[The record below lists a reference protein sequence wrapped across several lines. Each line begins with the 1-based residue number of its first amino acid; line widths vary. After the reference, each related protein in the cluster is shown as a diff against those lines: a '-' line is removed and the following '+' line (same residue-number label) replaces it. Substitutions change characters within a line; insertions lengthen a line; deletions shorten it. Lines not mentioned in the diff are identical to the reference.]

1 MHKPQRAR
9 ALAMFLAPAL
19 HNAPGIN
26 AEPDLPDSC
35 SCDDKFAGAAEP
47 AVDFAIYLELRE
59 AWRKGNP
66 KGNGTAEQDT
76 DKLCARLTE
85 VLQGD
90 DHALRVLSALVA
102 GRADQ
107 PQADAPPELVTRPP
121 GGRNEPDGRRAPGS
135 GSRSGG
141 LWHKTASGL
150 RRAWANGLRRGWANI
165 CMNAIVALVLFLAWW
180 LAWPPLQVRPQAGV
194 LSLEVFAVW
203 SLSFLPGWLYI
214 RFLGQRAGA
223 LWDEY
228 VLSLHRLRW
237 DSPGHLPK
245 PPLNSEFYAEWLGDG
260 GPLLEQQPNI
270 YQKKFDAYYGKSV
283 SRSGQGDGPPVKVEA
298 LFPVFLTTAA
308 LAVCWTAVL
317 WSPRFTNDPASFWD
331 VLKFGF
337 LGAYSFILQMLV
349 RRFFQSDLRPAAYA
363 NALLRLIVV
372 LILVS
377 ALYQILPQDSP
388 RSAAAIA
395 FVIGFF
401 PLAGMH
407 AIQRFAATALRVAVP
422 SLSPPYPLNQIDGLS
437 VWYEARL
444 LEEGIEDMQSLATA
458 NFVDVILHTRVPVGR
473 LVDWVDQAHLYL
485 HLDRLEGTW
494 RERKHAKAGKAPQN
508 GDSQSQP
515 KPPGHPDHLPAIAA
529 GSVTESSRAGSKTRT
544 ALRQFGIRKATD
556 LLKAFPSDC
565 VDPGH
570 LLTPGSPWQKY
581 LADAAAEGL
590 DQAQLRTIVRVLD
603 KEPSLAPVWNWQM
616 RGVRRYVPPERDLPA
631 APASNGHRLTL
642 PRKIGNMAFLRMRNG
657 YAGIVAENGPARTHY
672 E

>member
-1 MHKPQRAR
+1 MHEPQHAHD
-9 ALAMFLAPAL
+9 LAKFLAPAL
-19 HNAPGIN
+19 RIAPDVN
-26 AEPDLPDSC
+26 
-35 SCDDKFAGAAEP
+35 AGADSLDGCTCHEKVAGP
-47 AVDFAIYLELRE
+47 AKPDVDFAIYLELHE

-66 KGNGTAEQDT
+66 DGNGTAEQDT
-76 DKLCARLTE
+76 GELTERLTE
-85 VLQGD
+85 LLEDD
-90 DHALRVLSALVA
+90 DHAVGVLSALVA
-102 GRADQ
+102 GSGDQ
-107 PQADAPPELVTRPP
+107 PQAGAPQQASSSPP
-121 GGRNEPDGRRAPGS
+121 GGRGEPGGRRA
-135 GSRSGG
+135 SGG
-141 LWHKTASGL
+141 GHRAFLPPKAVSGL
-150 RRAWANGLRRGWANI
+150 RRAWANI

-237 DSPGHLPK
+237 DSPRHLPR
-245 PPLNSEFYAEWLGDG
+245 PPVNSAFYAEWLGDG
-260 GPLLEQQPNI
+260 GRLLEHRSNI
-270 YQKKFDAYYGKSV
+270 YRQKFDAYYGKSV
-283 SRSGQGDGPPVKVEA
+283 SRSGQRDNPPVKLDA

-317 WSPRFTNDPASFWD
+317 WSPRFTSDPASFWD

-377 ALYQILPQDSP
+377 ALYQVLPPGND
-388 RSAAAIA
+388 RAAAVVA

-401 PLAGMH
+401 PLAGMQ

-494 RERKHAKAGKAPQN
+494 RERRHAKADKG
-508 GDSQSQP
+508 SQKSP
-515 KPPGHPDHLPAIAA
+515 ADPDRLPAEAIGAGSNTQTDGTLPAIAA

-544 ALRQFGIRKATD
+544 ALRQFGIRNATD
-556 LLKAFPSDC
+556 LLKAFPPEC
-565 VDPGH
+565 VDPGR
-570 LLTPGSPWQKY
+570 LLAPGSPWQKH
-581 LADAAAEGL
+581 LADAATQGL

-603 KEPSLAPVWNWQM
+603 REPSLAPVWNWQM
-616 RGVRRYVPPERDLPA
+616 RGVRRYVQPARDPACVPA
-631 APASNGHRLTL
+631 A
-642 PRKIGNMAFLRMRNG
+642 
-657 YAGIVAENGPARTHY
+657 
-672 E
+672 

>member
-1 MHKPQRAR
+1 MDKARSAR
-9 ALAMFLAPAL
+9 ALAEFLAPAL
-19 HNAPGIN
+19 ENAPDVS
-26 AEPDLPDSC
+26 AEPGSPDGC
-35 SCDDKFAGAAEP
+35 TCHENVIDVTEP
-47 AVDFAIYLELRE
+47 AVDFAICLELHE
-59 AWRKGNP
+59 AWRKGGP
-66 KGNGTAEQDT
+66 KGNGTGGQNKG
-76 DKLCARLTE
+76 KLRERLTE
-85 VLQGD
+85 VLERD
-90 DHALRVLSALVA
+90 AHAVGVLSALVA
-102 GRADQ
+102 DRGDQ
-107 PQADAPPELVTRPP
+107 PQGGAPQRPFACPP
-121 GGRNEPDGRRAPGS
+121 GGGSVSDGRKASGD
-135 GSRSGG
+135 GSRSSSRS
-141 LWHKTASGL
+141 KTASRLG
-150 RRAWANGLRRGWANI
+150 RAWANI
-165 CMNAIVALVLFLAWW
+165 FMNAIVALVLLLAWA
-180 LAWPPLQVRPQAGV
+180 LAWPPLQVRPQAGA

-203 SLSFLPGWLYI
+203 SLSFLPGWLYL

-228 VLSLHRLRW
+228 VLNLHRLRW
-237 DSPGHLPK
+237 DSPRHLPR
-245 PPLNSEFYAEWLGDG
+245 PPVNSEFYAEWLGDG
-260 GPLLEQQPNI
+260 GPLLARQPNI
-270 YQKKFDAYYGKSV
+270 YQQKFDAYYGKSV
-283 SRSGQGDGPPVKVEA
+283 SRSSQRAGPPVKIEA

-377 ALYQILPQDSP
+377 ALYQILPQDNP

-407 AIQRFAATALRVAVP
+407 AIERFAATALRVAVP

-485 HLDRLEGTW
+485 HLDRIEGTW
-494 RERKHAKAGKAPQN
+494 RERKHAKTGKGSQS

-515 KPPGHPDHLPAIAA
+515 ESSVPPDRLPAETIQAGSKTHTGSRSPSIAD
-529 GSVTESSRAGSKTRT
+529 GSVTGSSRAGSKTRT
-544 ALRQFGIRKATD
+544 VLRQLGIRKATD
-556 LLKAFPSDC
+556 LLNAFPDRR
-565 VDPGH
+565 VDPGRP
-570 LLTPGSPWQKY
+570 LAPGSPWQEH
-581 LADAAAEGL
+581 LAAVTKEEGL
-590 DQAQLRTIVRVLD
+590 DQAQLRTLVRVLAH
-603 KEPSLAPVWNWQM
+603 EQSLAPVWNWQM
-616 RGVRRYVPPERDLPA
+616 RGVRRHMQPARDHVFVPAQR
-631 APASNGHRLTL
+631 
-642 PRKIGNMAFLRMRNG
+642 
-657 YAGIVAENGPARTHY
+657 AGID
-672 E
+672 

>member
-1 MHKPQRAR
+1 MHQPQRAR
-9 ALAMFLAPAL
+9 DLAKFLAPAL
-19 HNAPGIN
+19 RNAPDVN
-26 AEPDLPDSC
+26 AGPDSPDGC
-35 SCDDKFAGAAEP
+35 ACDEKVAGPAEP

-66 KGNGTAEQDT
+66 DGNGAVEDT
-76 DKLCARLTE
+76 GKLGERLTE
-85 VLQGD
+85 VLEDD
-90 DHALRVLSALVA
+90 DHAVGVLSALVA
-102 GRADQ
+102 GRCDQ
-107 PQADAPPELVTRPP
+107 PQAGVPQQPFASPP
-121 GGRNEPDGRRAPGS
+121 GGRNEPGGRRAPGVGRRAPRG
-135 GSRSGG
+135 GSRSS
-141 LWHKTASGL
+141 LPPKAASGL
-150 RRAWANGLRRGWANI
+150 RGAWANI
-165 CMNAIVALVLFLAWW
+165 CMNAIVALVLLLAWW

-203 SLSFLPGWLYI
+203 SLSFLPGWLYV

-237 DSPGHLPK
+237 DSPRHLPK
-245 PPLNSEFYAEWLGDG
+245 PPVNSEFYAEWLGDG
-260 GPLLEQQPNI
+260 GSLLEHRSNI
-270 YQKKFDAYYGKSV
+270 YQQKFDAYYGKSV
-283 SRSGQGDGPPVKVEA
+283 SRSGQSDSPPVKIEA
-298 LFPVFLTTAA
+298 LFPVFLTTAV

-317 WSPRFTNDPASFWD
+317 WSPRFTSDPASFWD

-377 ALYQILPQDSP
+377 ALYQILPQGNP
-388 RSAAAIA
+388 RGAAVVA

-401 PLAGMH
+401 PLAGMQ

-494 RERKHAKAGKAPQN
+494 RERRHAKTGQGPQN
-508 GDSQSQP
+508 GDSPSRRQAPADPHRLPAEAVRAGSTTQAERT
-515 KPPGHPDHLPAIAA
+515 LPAIAA

-556 LLKAFPSDC
+556 LLKAFPPEC
-565 VDPGH
+565 VDPGRI
-570 LLTPGSPWQKY
+570 LAPGSPWQQH
-581 LADAAAEGL
+581 LADAAAAGL

-616 RGVRRYVPPERDLPA
+616 RGVRRYVQPERDPACLPVPELA
-631 APASNGHRLTL
+631 SAGRPAWTC
-642 PRKIGNMAFLRMRNG
+642 
-657 YAGIVAENGPARTHY
+657 
-672 E
+672 